1 MEARALFPYIV
12 NEAWLEIG
20 SEKMKNIRENVD
32 EKVFPYISTNRRNN
46 RDYLKSAYPAFTELL
61 DTFQKNIPKEIFD
74 GNARLLKKTGKII

>member
-1 MEARALFPYIV
+1 MKHG
-12 NEAWLEIG
+12 WKLEVK
-20 SEKMKNIRENVD
+20 KMKNISENVD

>member
-1 MEARALFPYIV
+1 
-12 NEAWLEIG
+12 
-20 SEKMKNIRENVD
+20 MKNIRENVD

-74 GNARLLKKTGKII
+74 GNADF